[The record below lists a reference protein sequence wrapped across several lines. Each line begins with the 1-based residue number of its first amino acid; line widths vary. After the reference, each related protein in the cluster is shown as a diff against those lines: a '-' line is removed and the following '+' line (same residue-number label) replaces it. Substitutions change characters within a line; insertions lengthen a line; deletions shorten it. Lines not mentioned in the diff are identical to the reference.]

1 MRANTLVAALL
12 VSLST
17 ALTACAAP
25 VPPAPT
31 AAPTDAVT
39 FRTHPDPMVGGF
51 CSYFAEDQPGKPCL
65 DGIQQVFAAYP
76 DLNKGGDSSRLIE
89 ITAKVSQTVEQR
101 SNSANP
107 PQTTTVSVWTIEKV
121 YSAKAVS

>member
-1 MRANTLVAALL
+1 MRATVIAAL
-12 VSLST
+12 V
-17 ALTACAAP
+17 LTVGCSVLTGCTTPAP
-25 VPPAPT
+25 VAPSG
-31 AAPTDAVT
+31 AVT

-51 CSYFAEDQPGKPCL
+51 CSYFVEDQPGKPCL

-76 DLNKGGDSSRLIE
+76 DLNRGGDSSRLIE
-89 ITAKVSQTVEQR
+89 ITATVSQSTQQR

-107 PQTTTVSVWTIEKV
+107 PQTTTVSVWAIEKI

>member
-51 CSYFAEDQPGKPCL
+51 SAPTSPKTNPASRAWTG
-65 DGIQQVFAAYP
+65 
-76 DLNKGGDSSRLIE
+76 SSRC
-89 ITAKVSQTVEQR
+89 S
-101 SNSANP
+101 P
-107 PQTTTVSVWTIEKV
+107 PTRTSTRAAIP
-121 YSAKAVS
+121 AV

>member
-1 MRANTLVAALL
+1 MRVTALAAALL

-17 ALTACAAP
+17 TLTACTQV
-25 VPPAPT
+25 VPPTPSVAPS
-31 AAPTDAVT
+31 DAVT

-51 CSYFAEDQPGKPCL
+51 CSYFVEDQPGKPCL

-76 DLNKGGDSSRLIE
+76 DLNRGGDSSGLIE
-89 ITAKVSQTVEQR
+89 ITAKVSETVEKR

-107 PQTTTVSVWTIEKV
+107 PQTSTVSVWTIEKV
-121 YSAKAVS
+121 YSAKAVN